1 MQTIYP
7 IEGRVQHYRWGGYHF
22 IPSLLQIPEEDK
34 QPCAEYWLGAH
45 PAFPSTLVGQEQ
57 SLATLIRTE
66 GGKVLGNAQKKF
78 ASLPFLFKV
87 LDVRQMLSIQVH
99 PSKEEAVKGYK
110 AEEEA
115 GIPIGAPHRNYKDE
129 NHKPEAMVAI
139 SNFWLLH
146 GFKPAEPLHAL
157 LASVPELSFLSD
169 VFQTGGYQSLY
180 ALVMNLPQSN
190 INVLLHPLAD
200 RILPLY
206 DGDQLERDSEHFW
219 AARAIRT
226 FCQDGN
232 LDRGI
237 FSIYLFNLVH
247 LRPGEGI
254 YQPAGMPHAY
264 LEGQNV
270 EVMANSD
277 NVLRGGLTDKH
288 VDVEE
293 LMKHTAFEAT
303 IPNILLPDSSGKFT
317 TPAEEFCLWMHTS
330 IQQRSAGSDSAQLV
344 FVLKGGVSVEAGGEK
359 VDLRSGE
366 AALLAPQSA
375 LHIQP
380 EGEAEFYRVSI
391 PAG

>member
-1 MQTIYP
+1 MQTIYR
-7 IEGRVQHYRWGGYHF
+7 IEGRVQHYSWGGYQF
-22 IPSLLQIPEEDK
+22 IPSLLQIPNEDK

-45 PAFPSTLVGQEQ
+45 PAFPSKLSGQEQ
-57 SLATLIRTE
+57 SLATLIQSE
-66 GGKVLGNAQKKF
+66 GEKVLGRAGKKF

-99 PSKEEAVKGYK
+99 PSKEEAVKGYR

-115 GIPIGAPHRNYKDE
+115 GIPLGAPHRNYKDE

-139 SNFWLLH
+139 SDFWLLH
-146 GFKPAEPLHAL
+146 GFKPAEPLQAL

-169 VFQTGGYQSLY
+169 VFQSGGYQALY

-206 DGDQLERDSEHFW
+206 DDDQLEKDSEHFW

-226 FCQDGN
+226 FCKDGN

-237 FSIYLFNLVH
+237 FSVYLFNLVH

-264 LEGQNV
+264 LEGQNI
-270 EVMANSD
+270 EIMANSD

-288 VDVEE
+288 VDVDE
-293 LMKHTAFEAT
+293 LMKHTAFDAT
-303 IPNILLPDSSGKFT
+303 VPNILLPGARGIFT
-317 TPAEEFCLWMHTS
+317 TPAEEFCLSMHTG
-330 IQQRSAGSDSAQLV
+330 QQEVVAESDSAQLV
-344 FVLKGGVSVEAGGEK
+344 FVLKGAVSIAGGGEK
-359 VDLRSGE
+359 AGLHTGQ
-366 AALLAPQSA
+366 AALLSPRISF
-375 LHIQP
+375 HIQP
-380 EGEAEFYRVSI
+380 EGAAEFYKVSI
-391 PAG
+391 PAT

>member
-7 IEGRVQHYRWGGYHF
+7 IEGRVQHYSWGGYHF
-22 IPSLLQIPEEDK
+22 IPSLLQIPNEDK
-34 QPCAEYWLGAH
+34 KPYAEYWLGAH
-45 PAFPSTLVGQEQ
+45 PAFPSTVPGQEQ
-57 SLATLIRTE
+57 SLAALIQSE
-66 GGKVLGNAQKKF
+66 GGKVLGSAHKKF

-99 PSKEEAVKGYK
+99 PSKEEAAKGFR
-110 AEEEA
+110 AEEAA
-115 GIPIGAPHRNYKDE
+115 GIPISAPHRNYKDE
-129 NHKPEAMVAI
+129 NHKPEAMIAL
-139 SNFWLLH
+139 SDFWLLH
-146 GFKPAEPLHAL
+146 GFKPAESLLSL
-157 LASVPELSFLSD
+157 LASVPELSFLSE
-169 VFQTGGYQSLY
+169 VFQTGGYEALY

-206 DGDQLERDSEHFW
+206 DSDQLERESEHFW

-264 LEGQNV
+264 LEGQNI
-270 EVMANSD
+270 EIMANSD

-303 IPNILLPDSSGKFT
+303 IPNVLLPDAAGRFA
-317 TPAEEFCLWMHTS
+317 TPAEEFCLSMHTGNS
-330 IQQRSAGSDSAQLV
+330 PVDAASGSAQLV
-344 FVLKGGVSVEAGGEK
+344 FVLKGGISVAAGGAE
-359 VDLRSGE
+359 VALSSGE
-366 AALLAPQSA
+366 AALLTPQASA
-375 LHIQP
+375 RIEP
-380 EGEAEFYRVSI
+380 KGESAFYRVSI
-391 PAG
+391 PGG